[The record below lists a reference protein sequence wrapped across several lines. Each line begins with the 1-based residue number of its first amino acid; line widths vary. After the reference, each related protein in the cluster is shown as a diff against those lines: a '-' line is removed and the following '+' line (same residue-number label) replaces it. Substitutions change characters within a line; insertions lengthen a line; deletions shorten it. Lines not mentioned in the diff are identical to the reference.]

1 MVCVFVYCCQK
12 YILQQKTTFNTFNN
26 VEKVRIT
33 KFILEEKKLVILI
46 IYPWNVLI
54 NYEILG

>member
-1 MVCVFVYCCQK
+1 MVCVFVYCRQK

-33 KFILEEKKLVILI
+33 KFVLEEKKLVILI